1 MSFPGRV
8 MIEAP
13 YAKLPPGLP
22 LMVPPPRLGGV
33 LSSMFAGDSVPIDVK
48 DALARHIAVL
58 GEADFLSGSL
68 ESHIDKILDSLFDRS
83 EMASQQTRLRFVL
96 GRTVAIKIY
105 VWDMRE

>member
-33 LSSMFAGDSVPIDVK
+33 LSSMFVGDSVPI
-48 DALARHIAVL
+48 
-58 GEADFLSGSL
+58 GS
-68 ESHIDKILDSLFDRS
+68 
-83 EMASQQTRLRFVL
+83 ASVVR
-96 GRTVAIKIY
+96 GPPP
-105 VWDMRE
+105 

>member
-33 LSSMFAGDSVPIDVK
+33 LSSMFAGDSVPIGSASVVK
-48 DALARHIAVL
+48 GPPFWDD
-58 GEADFLSGSL
+58 G
-68 ESHIDKILDSLFDRS
+68 RS
-83 EMASQQTRLRFVL
+83 FR
-96 GRTVAIKIY
+96 
-105 VWDMRE
+105 